1 MKACGISTRSCR
13 NPLLTLALVAA
24 GVAVMA
30 LKCLILFRARK

>member
-1 MKACGISTRSCR
+1 MKACGPCDGGWR

-24 GVAVMA
+24 GVAVMT